1 MRRSRPRGA
10 VPLAARAP
18 AARALAARERVGRVF
33 AGLALALVCALAPA
47 PGRAEP
53 TEDIHGR
60 FELQDAGLFARSDSL
75 YAAAGWRDGN
85 DFLGNLRLTWEPR
98 WDRWSFS
105 LHDLVTFEDGVNI
118 RVARAEAGLLPAP
131 PATWFNLTKNFDQG
145 NQTLAT
151 QQIDRLAFTYTA
163 PNFVARIGRQALT
176 WGSGLVFRPMDLFDP
191 FSPSATDTEY
201 KPGTDMLYTQW
212 LYGDGSD
219 LQFIVVPR
227 HDRTGVPPSADASS
241 AALHFHTVLLGH
253 QITWLLARDHGDWVG
268 AIGVNG
274 ALGGATWNVEVVPT
288 VIDSGPTL
296 TSVLGNVSD
305 AITLAG
311 HNATI
316 FLEYFHNGFG
326 VAGGHLT
333 LATLPPALTDR
344 LARGQLFDTRRD
356 ELAAGLTVEV
366 NPLLNVSP
374 TIIADLDDGSFFA
387 LIAATYSLS
396 DNLNLIGGVQVPVGR
411 TGTEF
416 GGILLAPGSQTL
428 LAPAK
433 QIYLQMR
440 KYF

>member
-1 MRRSRPRGA
+1 MRRLRPKR
-10 VPLAARAP
+10 AAPP
-18 AARALAARERVGRVF
+18 AALALAA
-33 AGLALALVCALAPA
+33 LACALAPA
-47 PGRAEP
+47 SGRADP
-53 TEDIHGR
+53 GEDIHGR
-60 FELQDAGLFARSDSL
+60 IELQDAGLFARSDSL
-75 YAAAGWRDGN
+75 YAAVGSRDGN
-85 DFLGNLRLTWEPR
+85 DLLSNLRLTWEPS

-105 LHDLVTFEDGVNI
+105 FHDLVTFEDGVNV
-118 RVARAEAGLLPAP
+118 RVARAEASLLTASPV
-131 PATWFNLTKNFDQG
+131 TWFNLTKNFDQG
-145 NQTLAT
+145 DQTLAT
-151 QQIDRLAFTYTA
+151 QQIDRLSLTYTA
-163 PNFVARIGRQALT
+163 PDFVARVGRQALT
-176 WGSGLVFRPMDLFDP
+176 WGCGFVFRPMDLFDP

-227 HDRTGVPPSADASS
+227 QDRAGVPPSSDASS
-241 AALHFHTVLLGH
+241 AALHFHTVLFGH

-274 ALGGATWNVEVVPT
+274 ALGGATWNVEVLPT
-288 VIDSGPTL
+288 VINGGPTL

-305 AITLAG
+305 AVRLAG
-311 HNATI
+311 RNATV

-326 VAGGHLT
+326 AGSGHLT
-333 LATLPPALTDR
+333 LATLPLALTER

-356 ELAAGLTVEV
+356 DLAAGLTLEV

-374 TIIADLDDGSFFA
+374 TVIVDLDDGSLFA

-396 DNLNLIGGVQVPVGR
+396 NNLSLIGGVQVPEGR
-411 TGTEF
+411 VGTEF

-428 LAPAK
+428 LAPAT
-433 QIYLQMR
+433 QIYLQIG